1 MLEKALEHK
10 QIDFMGI
17 RKLLG
22 TVSVVL
28 VVVSLASLVVNG
40 LNFGLDFTSGTAVRL
55 NYDQPVVINEV
66 NATLQSNGYDE
77 AVVVNFGSDRDIRIL
92 LPVNAE
98 VPEAEQAAQAVQVGE
113 TIAGLLRQESNAN
126 ITLQGSDYVSAK
138 VGAELAEQGGLGMLV
153 ALGIIMVYI
162 SVRFQFKF
170 SVGAVVALAHDLIIT
185 LGIFSITGME
195 FDLNTL
201 AALLAIIGYSL
212 NDTIVVSDR
221 IRENFRR
228 MRKGTPEEMVNVSLN
243 QTLSRTLITSF
254 TTLLVLLSILF
265 IGGETTQGFAIA
277 LIIGVVIGTY
287 SSIYVASNVILYMRV
302 TREDLMIP
310 VKEGAELD
318 DMP

>member
-1 MLEKALEHK
+1 MLEKALADK

-22 TVSVVL
+22 SLSLVL
-28 VVVSLASLVVNG
+28 VVVSLVSLVFNG

-66 NATLQSNGYDE
+66 NATLQANGYDE

-98 VPEAEQAAQAVQVGE
+98 VPEAEQAAQAVAVGE
-113 TIAGLLRQESNAN
+113 TIADLLRQSSNAS
-126 ITLQGSDYVSAK
+126 IALLGSDYVSAK
-138 VGAELAEQGGLGMLV
+138 VGEELAEQGGLGMLV

-228 MRKGTPEEMVNVSLN
+228 LRKGTPEEMVNISLN
-243 QTLSRTLITSF
+243 QTLSRTLITSL

-287 SSIYVASNVILYMRV
+287 SSIYVASNVILYMQV

-318 DMP
+318 EMP